1 MAFGI
6 KKLHLVD
13 KTPVERLDNISR
25 DLGVEFYIK
34 RDDLTSFGSG
44 GNKLRKLE
52 YLMQEALD
60 KGSTLVLTV
69 GGSQTN
75 HGRLTAAIAAKL
87 GLKSTIFAIDE
98 YPSEIT
104 ANMLLDRIMG
114 CELIIKRD
122 DGTDEYEQ
130 IDRIIPE
137 IIKEY
142 EQKGERVYYIPMG
155 GSNELGALGY
165 YDCAVE
171 LNEQAKNLG
180 IGDSRVFESVGS
192 IGTYMGLFCGLKD
205 IGSSLKLTGIA
216 ISPFGSYKEKRIVEY
231 FNQVKEK
238 YGFKFDASLEDFDIE
253 KDYTRGGYNNL
264 SKEVREAIY
273 YMARKEA
280 IILDPCYT
288 GKGFAGILQMIS
300 EGKIKKGEKII
311 FIHTGGFPGIY
322 TPHHRKAFEEELKD
336 GVRLI

>member
-75 HGRLTAAIAAKL
+75 HG
-87 GLKSTIFAIDE
+87 S
-98 YPSEIT
+98 
-104 ANMLLDRIMG
+104 
-114 CELIIKRD
+114 
-122 DGTDEYEQ
+122 
-130 IDRIIPE
+130 
-137 IIKEY
+137 
-142 EQKGERVYYIPMG
+142 
-155 GSNELGALGY
+155 
-165 YDCAVE
+165 
-171 LNEQAKNLG
+171 
-180 IGDSRVFESVGS
+180 
-192 IGTYMGLFCGLKD
+192 
-205 IGSSLKLTGIA
+205 
-216 ISPFGSYKEKRIVEY
+216 
-231 FNQVKEK
+231 
-238 YGFKFDASLEDFDIE
+238 
-253 KDYTRGGYNNL
+253 
-264 SKEVREAIY
+264 
-273 YMARKEA
+273 
-280 IILDPCYT
+280 PCYT